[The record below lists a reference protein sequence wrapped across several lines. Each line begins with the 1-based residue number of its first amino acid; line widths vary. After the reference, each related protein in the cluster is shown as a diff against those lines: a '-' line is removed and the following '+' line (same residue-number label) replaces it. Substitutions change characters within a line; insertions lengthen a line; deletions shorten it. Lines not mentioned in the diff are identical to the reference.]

1 MYSIA
6 EIRDLV
12 DKSINNWQLP
22 DEPSELYAPVSY
34 MMSIG
39 GKRIRPTLCLLS
51 CNLFADRIDDKALF
65 PALGLEIFHGFT
77 LVHDDIMDN
86 SPMRRNQPTV
96 HHKWNMN
103 TAILSGDV
111 MCIAAYRYMC
121 QSEPVHQAAI
131 LNLFNITATQVCEGQ
146 QYDMTY
152 ERHAVI
158 NEEEYLQMIN
168 LKTAVLVA
176 AAAKIGA
183 IGGGASAAD
192 ADKMYKFGQDLGLA
206 FQIQD
211 DLLDIYGDA
220 DIFGKKIGSDI
231 LNNKKTYLLVTAL
244 RQAKGEEKKKLNELL
259 TSKDVAPD
267 DKVKQVLEIY
277 QKLNIRKQTEQRIA
291 DYFER
296 ALTSLNEVSIVSER
310 KIVLQE
316 FAHKL
321 LNREN

>member
-6 EIRDLV
+6 EIGNLI
-12 DKSINNWQLP
+12 DKSLINWQLP
-22 DEPSELYAPVSY
+22 NEPSELYQPVAY

-39 GKRIRPTLCLLS
+39 GKRIRPVLCLLS
-51 CNLFADRIDDKALF
+51 CNLFTDRLDDSVLF

-96 HHKWNMN
+96 HNKWNTN

-111 MCIAAYRYMC
+111 MCIAAYKYICQGNPVC
-121 QSEPVHQAAI
+121 QSAI
-131 LNLFNITATQVCEGQ
+131 LDLFNATAMQVCEGQ

-152 ERHAVI
+152 ECHAVI
-158 NEEEYLQMIN
+158 SEEEYLQMIF
-168 LKTAVLVA
+168 LKTAVLIA

-183 IGGGASAAD
+183 ISAGATTAD
-192 ADKMYKFGQDLGLA
+192 ANKMYKFGQELGLA

-220 DIFGKKIGSDI
+220 DIFGKKTGSDI

-244 RQAKGEEKKKLNELL
+244 RQAKGEEKKHLNELL
-259 TSKDVAPD
+259 TLKNIEPNE
-267 DKVKQVLEIY
+267 KVRKVVEIY
-277 QKLNIRKQTEQRIA
+277 QHLNIRKQTEKHIA
-291 DYFER
+291 EYFEK
-296 ALTSLNEVSIVSER
+296 ALASLDNVEVDPNR
-310 KIVLQE
+310 KLILQE

-321 LNREN
+321 LNRER